1 MDETPQVKLKDKF
14 SFTLGILSICI
25 SIWLATRFPD
35 YYIYFWIPLTIILWI
50 HRFVDYS
57 AHKYEL
63 FMLDFCYFINISVA
77 IQIIFYPDNL
87 EWFQANYVLTLGPIY
102 FAIIVWRNS
111 LVFHDLDKLTSF
123 FLHAFPPIIMH
134 MYRWNQIKN
143 NLPIKEGD
151 KEGDFLS
158 MTGSFAWPLAFYGI
172 WQIIYILLTSI
183 VLHYYLRDKSVVTS
197 YRYLMKGKK
206 KQSIYN
212 LMEKLLIRLR
222 IMKAEEEL
230 DPDTILGKVVFMFI
244 QLVYTIIIIAPV
256 QLLYMSYALS
266 MSYLILVFAVA
277 SWNGASY
284 YIEIFSTRYNLKF
297 QKQVDDSKEKG

>member
-1 MDETPQVKLKDKF
+1 M
-14 SFTLGILSICI
+14 G
-25 SIWLATRFPD
+25 
-35 YYIYFWIPLTIILWI
+35 
-50 HRFVDYS
+50 
-57 AHKYEL
+57 
-63 FMLDFCYFINISVA
+63 
-77 IQIIFYPDNL
+77 
-87 EWFQANYVLTLGPIY
+87 
-102 FAIIVWRNS
+102 
-111 LVFHDLDKLTSF
+111 F

-158 MTGSFAWPLAFYGI
+158 MTGSFAWPLAYYGI

-212 LMEKLLIRLR
+212 LMEKLLIRLK

-244 QLVYTIIIIAPV
+244 QLIYTIIIIAPV
-256 QLLYMSYALS
+256 QLLYASYALS

-297 QKQVDDSKEKG
+297 QK